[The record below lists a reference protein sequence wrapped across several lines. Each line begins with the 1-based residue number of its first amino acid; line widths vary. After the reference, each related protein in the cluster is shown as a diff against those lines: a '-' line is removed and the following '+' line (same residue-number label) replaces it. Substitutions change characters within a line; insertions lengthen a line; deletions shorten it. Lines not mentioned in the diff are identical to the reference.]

1 MTAGVAAGVW
11 MLATGTYSWM
21 WTAAAC
27 VLGFLAASAVY
38 VPFRAPIGL
47 PVCST
52 DRYLLGRALLPALNV
67 GVLAFACGWL
77 ALCRPWGVAGLLVL
91 AVLSPWMV
99 RMFVKLSH
107 HCQRATGNVTF
118 HLWMAVG
125 VLFGIQVG
133 ALPWGS
139 SCEGWMPLACLAVAV
154 AMYAG
159 ITRVYY
165 KKMRV
170 R

>member
-1 MTAGVAAGVW
+1 M
-11 MLATGTYSWM
+11 
-21 WTAAAC
+21 
-27 VLGFLAASAVY
+27 
-38 VPFRAPIGL
+38 
-47 PVCST
+47 CST

-67 GVLAFACGWL
+67 GLLAFACGWL
-77 ALCRPWGVAGLLVL
+77 ALYRPWGVAGLLVL
-91 AVLSPWMV
+91 AVLSPWLV

-133 ALPWGS
+133 ALPWGNG
-139 SCEGWMPLACLAVAV
+139 CEGWMPLACLAVAV